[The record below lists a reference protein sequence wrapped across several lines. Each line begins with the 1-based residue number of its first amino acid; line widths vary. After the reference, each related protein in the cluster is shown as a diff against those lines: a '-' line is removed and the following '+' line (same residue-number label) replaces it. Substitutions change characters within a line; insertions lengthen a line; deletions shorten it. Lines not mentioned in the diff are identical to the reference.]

1 MITCAW
7 PYAYDI
13 PHLGNLIGSALSA
26 DVIARYHRVRGDE
39 VIFVSGS
46 DEHGT
51 PIEVEAV
58 KRGIEPRDL
67 TNVIHE
73 KISSLFKEWGISFDN
88 YTRTESDTHKRFI
101 QEFYLQVYKNG
112 YIFEQ
117 EDIQLYCPHCQR
129 FLPDRFVIGVC
140 PYCGYDRARG
150 DQCENC
156 GHLLEPISLINP
168 KCVICGSTPIEKTSK
183 HWYIDLRKLE
193 PEIAKYIMNNPNF
206 DDVTRSHS
214 LNYMRQGL
222 KPRSITRD
230 NKWGIPAPFPG
241 SEGKTI
247 YVWMEAVLG
256 YISAT
261 IEYFEKKGNT
271 DEWKVWWFNED
282 TRSLYFI
289 GKDNIPFHTIILP
302 GLLLA
307 SKSGY
312 NLPWNVSSTEFLT
325 YERKKFSKSQ
335 KHGIWIDQAL
345 QLAPPDYWRYVLL
358 LNRPEGRDTDFSLEL
373 FEDIVNSHLNDT
385 LGNFVHRVLHFTF
398 NNFESKVPKPENL
411 DEYDQKMLSL
421 INETASLVANDLDH
435 IKIRDGITHAIDLA
449 RAGNKYFNDT
459 QPWNTIK
466 TQPQKAANTIYV
478 SLNIIKALAILIEP
492 FIPFTAEKI
501 WHLLNLKDNIHK
513 DSWKHITKSLE
524 PGHEIKKPEPLFK
537 KVKAEDLRRKLQ
549 QLLEK
554 GQNPK
559 ISLFKPFYLDK
570 IWCQQ

>member
-1 MITCAW
+1 M
-7 PYAYDI
+7 
-13 PHLGNLIGSALSA
+13 
-26 DVIARYHRVRGDE
+26 
-39 VIFVSGS
+39 IFVSGS

-58 KRGIEPRDL
+58 KRGIEPKEL
-67 TNVIHE
+67 TNVMHE

-88 YTRTESDTHKRFI
+88 YTRTESETHKRFI

-117 EDIQLYCPHCQR
+117 EDVQLYCSHCQR

-140 PYCGYDRARG
+140 PYCGYDKARG

-156 GHLLEPISLINP
+156 GHLLEPTSLLNP
-168 KCVICGSTPIEKTSK
+168 KCVICGSTPIEKTSR

-193 PEIAKYIMNNPNF
+193 SEITKYVMNNPNF
-206 DDVTRSHS
+206 DEITRSHS

-256 YISAT
+256 YVSAT
-261 IEYFEKKGNT
+261 IEYFEKKGNV
-271 DEWKVWWFNED
+271 DEWKIWWFNEE

-307 SKSGY
+307 SRSGY

-345 QLAPPDYWRYVLL
+345 KLAPPDYWRYVLL

-385 LGNFVHRVLHFTF
+385 LGNFIHRVLHFTF

-411 DEYDQKMLSL
+411 NEYDQKMLSL
-421 INETASLVANDLDH
+421 INESASLVANDLDL
-435 IKIRDGITHAIDLA
+435 IKIRDAVNHAIDLA

-459 QPWNTIK
+459 QPWVTIK
-466 TQPQKAANTIYV
+466 TQPQKAANTVYV
-478 SLNIIKALAILIEP
+478 SLNIIKALAVLMEP
-492 FIPFTAEKI
+492 IIPFTAEKI
-501 WHLLNLKDNIHK
+501 WHMLNLKEDIHK
-513 DSWKHITKSLE
+513 DSWKHITKPLE

-537 KVKAEDLRRKLQ
+537 KIKAEDLRRKLQ
-549 QLLEK
+549 QILEK
-554 GQNPK
+554 
-559 ISLFKPFYLDK
+559 SEHR
-570 IWCQQ
+570 

>member
-1 MITCAW
+1 
-7 PYAYDI
+7 
-13 PHLGNLIGSALSA
+13 
-26 DVIARYHRVRGDE
+26 
-39 VIFVSGS
+39 
-46 DEHGT
+46 
-51 PIEVEAV
+51 
-58 KRGIEPRDL
+58 
-67 TNVIHE
+67 
-73 KISSLFKEWGISFDN
+73 
-88 YTRTESDTHKRFI
+88 
-101 QEFYLQVYKNG
+101 
-112 YIFEQ
+112 
-117 EDIQLYCPHCQR
+117 
-129 FLPDRFVIGVC
+129 
-140 PYCGYDRARG
+140 
-150 DQCENC
+150 
-156 GHLLEPISLINP
+156 
-168 KCVICGSTPIEKTSK
+168 
-183 HWYIDLRKLE
+183 
-193 PEIAKYIMNNPNF
+193 MNNPNF
-206 DDVTRSHS
+206 DEVTRSHS

-261 IEYFEKKGNT
+261 IEYFEKKGSV
-271 DEWKVWWFNED
+271 DEWKIWWFNEE
-282 TRSLYFI
+282 TKSLYFI

-421 INETASLVANDLDH
+421 INESASLVANDLDH
-435 IKIRDGITHAIDLA
+435 IKIRDAITHAIDLA

-459 QPWNTIK
+459 QPWITIK

-478 SLNIIKALAILIEP
+478 SLNIIKALAILMEP

-513 DSWKHITKSLE
+513 DSWKHIAKPLE
-524 PGHEIKKPEPLFK
+524 PGHEVKKPEPLFK

-549 QLLEK
+549 RILEK
-554 GQNPK
+554 
-559 ISLFKPFYLDK
+559 S
-570 IWCQQ
+570 